1 MLLTHPFEP
10 RAWTHRAASEL
21 EAERSVA
28 SAKVERYRQR
38 AEQEGAAAQEELE
51 LARQGCR
58 RDQEALHAAHAAAQ
72 QVRVVLR
79 ILGITRYTARTTL
92 TLHCSAMLGPSH
104 IPGMCYTIL
113 LLRYLQATRAQFD
126 EELAQLA
133 AHAVAAQEARRRD
146 AELERAAYEERLQE
160 RRKAP

>member
-1 MLLTHPFEP
+1 MLLTHPFEPQP

-51 LARQGCR
+51 LARQGR

-72 QVRVVLR
+72 QVR
-79 ILGITRYTARTTL
+79 
-92 TLHCSAMLGPSH
+92 
-104 IPGMCYTIL
+104 
-113 LLRYLQATRAQFD
+113 
-126 EELAQLA
+126 E
-133 AHAVAAQEARRRD
+133 
-146 AELERAAYEERLQE
+146 
-160 RRKAP
+160 

>member
-1 MLLTHPFEP
+1 MD
-10 RAWTHRAASEL
+10 RAASEL

-51 LARQGCR
+51 QARQGCR

-79 ILGITRYTARTTL
+79 ILGITRYTART
-92 TLHCSAMLGPSH
+92 
-104 IPGMCYTIL
+104 YTYTT
-113 LLRYLQATRAQFD
+113 LLRDAGSLTYTRHVLYYTTVTVLTGHEGAVRRG
-126 EELAQLA
+126 AGA
-133 AHAVAAQEARRRD
+133 AGGARGGGAGGAAAGRGAREGRVRGT
-146 AELERAAYEERLQE
+146 AAG
-160 RRKAP
+160 A